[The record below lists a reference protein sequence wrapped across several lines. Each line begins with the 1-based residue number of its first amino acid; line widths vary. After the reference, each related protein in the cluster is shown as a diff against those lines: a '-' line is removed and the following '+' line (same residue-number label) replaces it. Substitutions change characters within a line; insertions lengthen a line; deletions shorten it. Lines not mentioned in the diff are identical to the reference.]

1 MPPTPTPSSSPTSS
15 PSYHP
20 TMSFPP
26 SSPPTS
32 IPRFQVTYPYIQQ
45 SHNLINADNT
55 PSRDG
60 FLLIFGMLLLFS
72 LCVLQCRRKFR
83 KLKEEDV
90 DDDDDDV
97 SIDEEIAA
105 ANSDV
110 SKIDKAD
117 ANNER
122 NLFSIGQAFQ
132 TQFQRAVD
140 TFTTQNRHVQFAN
153 KKQVQVYH
161 RGEEPGMVAHESGS
175 EPKAPPRPPTPILRP
190 PSPAN
195 RPRAQTPPP
204 RWSSTPIYR
213 SRSRS
218 QSPSRF

>member
-1 MPPTPTPSSSPTSS
+1 
-15 PSYHP
+15 
-20 TMSFPP
+20 
-26 SSPPTS
+26 
-32 IPRFQVTYPYIQQ
+32 
-45 SHNLINADNT
+45 
-55 PSRDG
+55 
-60 FLLIFGMLLLFS
+60 MLLLFS

-83 KLKEEDV
+83 KLREVDV
-90 DDDDDDV
+90 EDDDDV
-97 SIDEEIAA
+97 SIDEEIASA
-105 ANSDV
+105 IASANSDV

-117 ANNER
+117 VNNER

-140 TFTTQNRHVQFAN
+140 TFATQNRHVQFAN

-204 RWSSTPIYR
+204 RRSPTPIYR

-218 QSPSRF
+218 QSPSRFR